1 MSSPFGGSDAS
12 NGPHPTQPDNALARA
27 LSGPPLRRY
36 IPVKGRP
43 GASPTAP
50 AIRMTKRPGHADIQR
65 ARWQL
70 WAVTF
75 AILGSLA
82 VALVFLAGGQSAIRH
97 NPLPQGTL
105 RVALLGLIAAFVL
118 YAIDRERHLR
128 RLAERLTHEQVESTQ
143 LATRLRYL
151 AELQRERDTSA
162 ALFDGAADGIV
173 VVDAELRLLR
183 FNGAMQALCGQTGS
197 KVLGGL
203 APVVLHFESTDGTAL
218 EGAEYPLAAVLA
230 DGMPRSM
237 ELLLFVPGG
246 ERRWVS
252 GTFSPIRDPE
262 TGEAV
267 LALGI
272 VRDISQQKEIEQ
284 LQRDFVSIVSHE
296 LRAPLTAIKGF
307 AKTLVV
313 KDEELS
319 PATRREFLST
329 VNEQAER
336 LARLVDD
343 LLQVSRIDAKR
354 VRVEWSEVD
363 VADVLRDLMGQF
375 HSKWGARRVVV
386 DVDRGLPVV
395 RADRQKFEEILI
407 NLIDNAI
414 KYSPE
419 STPVRVSARV
429 TGNELEIAVADRG
442 FGIAPDDAAE
452 LFQKFQR
459 ITTPATRD
467 IGGTGLGLYIV
478 KGLVEAHGGRVWVE
492 SVPGAGSTFAFTMPR
507 ARAEA
512 LPEEMHA

>member
-1 MSSPFGGSDAS
+1 MS
-12 NGPHPTQPDNALARA
+12 
-27 LSGPPLRRY
+27 
-36 IPVKGRP
+36 
-43 GASPTAP
+43 
-50 AIRMTKRPGHADIQR
+50 KRPAQAEIQR

-82 VALVFLAGGQSAIRH
+82 MVVVFVSGGTQVIRH
-97 NPLPQGTL
+97 YPLPQQTL
-105 RVALLGLIAAFVL
+105 RISLLGLIAAFVL

-128 RLAERLTHEQVESTQ
+128 RLAERLTEEKIESTQ
-143 LATRLRYL
+143 LSTRVRYL
-151 AELQRERDTSA
+151 SELQRERDTSA
-162 ALFDGAADGIV
+162 ALFEGAADGIV

-183 FNGAMQALCGQTGS
+183 FNGAMQALCGQPSS

-203 APVVLHFESTDGTAL
+203 APVVLHFESTDGVTL
-218 EGAEYPLAAVLA
+218 EGKDYPLAAVLA
-230 DGMPRSM
+230 DGLPRSM
-237 ELLLFVPGG
+237 ELLLFVPGD

-262 TGEAV
+262 TGDAV

-284 LQRDFVSIVSHE
+284 MQRDFVSIVSHE

-313 KDEELS
+313 KDEELT

-336 LARLVDD
+336 LAHLVDD
-343 LLQVSRIDAKR
+343 LLQVSRIDARR
-354 VRVEWSEVD
+354 VRVEWSD
-363 VADVLRDLMGQF
+363 VGLAEALQDLVGQF
-375 HSKWGARRVVV
+375 HSKWGSRRVIL
-386 DVDRGLPVV
+386 DVSDGLPAV
-395 RADRQKFEEILI
+395 RADRQKLEEILI

-419 STPVRVSARV
+419 WTPIRVTARV
-429 TGNELEIAVADRG
+429 TGDELEVAVADRG
-442 FGIAPDDAAE
+442 FGIAPEDAAQ

-459 ITTPATRD
+459 ISTPATRD

-507 ARAEA
+507 AAHA
-512 LPEEMHA
+512 THAAPQEMHA

>member
-1 MSSPFGGSDAS
+1 MS
-12 NGPHPTQPDNALARA
+12 
-27 LSGPPLRRY
+27 
-36 IPVKGRP
+36 
-43 GASPTAP
+43 
-50 AIRMTKRPGHADIQR
+50 KRPAQAEIQR

-82 VALVFLAGGQSAIRH
+82 TGLVLVAAA
-97 NPLPQGTL
+97 NPSPRSHDLLPQGRL
-105 RVALLGLIAAFVL
+105 RVALIGLIAAFVL

-128 RLAERLTHEQVESTQ
+128 RLAERLTEERIESMQ
-143 LATRLRYL
+143 LSTRLGYL
-151 AELQRERDTSA
+151 SELQRERDTSA
-162 ALFDGAADGIV
+162 ALLDGAADGII
-173 VVDAELRLLR
+173 VVDRELRLLR
-183 FNGAMQALCGQTGS
+183 FNSAMQVLCGQPAN

-203 APVVLHFESTDGTAL
+203 APVVLHFESTDGTPL
-218 EGAEYPLAAVLA
+218 EGDAYPLAAVFA
-230 DGMPRSM
+230 DGTPRSM
-237 ELLLFVPGG
+237 ELLLFEAGG
-246 ERRWVS
+246 DRTWMS

-262 TGEAV
+262 TGEPV
-267 LALGI
+267 LALAI
-272 VRDISQQKEIEQ
+272 LRDITQQKEIEQ

-307 AKTLVV
+307 AKTLVM
-313 KDEELS
+313 KDEELT

-363 VADVLRDLMGQF
+363 VDETLHDLMGQF
-375 HSKWGARRVVV
+375 HSKWGSRRLIL
-386 DVDRGLPVV
+386 DTARGLP
-395 RADRQKFEEILI
+395 RLKADRSKLEEILI

-419 STPVRVSARV
+419 WTPVRVTARV
-429 TGNELEIAVADRG
+429 TGDEIEVAIADRG
-442 FGIAPDDAAE
+442 FGIAPEDAAQ

-459 ITTPATRD
+459 ISTPATRD

-507 ARAEA
+507 ARAMSM
-512 LPEEMHA
+512 PEEAHA

>member
-1 MSSPFGGSDAS
+1 MMKK
-12 NGPHPTQPDNALARA
+12 
-27 LSGPPLRRY
+27 SGQ
-36 IPVKGRP
+36 
-43 GASPTAP
+43 AE
-50 AIRMTKRPGHADIQR
+50 IQR

-82 VALVFLAGGQSAIRH
+82 IVLVFVSNGAAAIRSDL
-97 NPLPQGTL
+97 LPQGTL
-105 RVALLGLIAAFVL
+105 RVALLGLIGAFVL

-128 RLAERLTHEQVESTQ
+128 RLAERLTEEQVESAQ

-173 VVDAELRLLR
+173 VVDRELRLVR
-183 FNGAMQALCGQTGS
+183 FNSAMQLLCGMNGNR
-197 KVLGGL
+197 VLGGL
-203 APVVLHFESTDGTAL
+203 APVVLHFESTDGTPL
-218 EGAEYPLAAVLA
+218 EGASYPLAATLEE
-230 DGMPRSM
+230 GTPRTM
-237 ELLLFVPGG
+237 ELLLFESGG
-246 ERRWVS
+246 DRRWIS

-262 TGEAV
+262 TSEPVLV
-267 LALGI
+267 LAIL
-272 VRDISQQKEIEQ
+272 RDITKQKEIEQ

-307 AKTLVV
+307 AKTLVM
-313 KDEELS
+313 KDDELA

-343 LLQVSRIDAKR
+343 LLQVSRIDAQR
-354 VRVEWSEVD
+354 VRVEWSELDVD
-363 VADVLRDLMGQF
+363 EVMRDLMAQF
-375 HSKWGARRVVV
+375 HSKWGARRLIL
-386 DVDRGLPVV
+386 DTARGLPAV
-395 RADRQKFEEILI
+395 RADRAKLEEILI
-407 NLIDNAI
+407 NLVDNAI

-419 STPVRVSARV
+419 WTPVRVTARV
-429 TGNELEIAVADRG
+429 TGDEIEVAVADRG
-442 FGIAPDDAAE
+442 FGIAPEDAAQ

-507 ARAEA
+507 AREMVLREEA
-512 LPEEMHA
+512 HA